1 MRIALIHGTTA
12 AVAPAV
18 DGLAAGFPEAEP
30 WNLLDDRLL
39 PDADAAGGLTPALAE
54 RMSRLIAFAKDGGAA
69 GVLLTCSMYGPVAET
84 TDIGVPVLAP
94 DEAAFA
100 RVAREQWADV
110 LVVASF
116 ATAALDA
123 VQRLRAVVEGTE
135 VESATSTAAMGPSR
149 TGDTA
154 GLADALYA
162 TVRAGRGY
170 DAVVLAQYS
179 LAPAADLLQDRLGVP
194 VVSGPLAAAAL
205 LKTQLTERPSA

>member
-39 PDADAAGGLTPALAE
+39 PDADAAGGLTPELAE
-54 RMSRLIAFAKDGGAA
+54 RMSRLIAYARDGGAA
-69 GVLLTCSMYGPVAET
+69 GVLLTCSMYGPVAEA
-84 TDIGVPVLAP
+84 TDIGIPVLAP
-94 DEAAFA
+94 DQAAFA
-100 RVAREQWADV
+100 RVARERWPGV

-116 ATAALDA
+116 ETAARDA
-123 VQRLRAVVEGTE
+123 GRRLRAVADGTE
-135 VESATSTAAMGPSR
+135 VESATSTAAMAPSR
-149 TGDTA
+149 SGDVQ
-154 GLADALYA
+154 GLADALHA
-162 TVRAGRGY
+162 TVSAGRGY

-179 LAPAADLLQDRLGVP
+179 LAPAAELLQDRLGIP

-205 LKTQLTERPSA
+205 LKSQLTERPRA

>member
-39 PDADAAGGLTPALAE
+39 PDADAAGGLTPPLAE
-54 RMSRLIAFAKDGGAA
+54 RMRRLIAFAKDGGAA
-69 GVLLTCSMYGPVAET
+69 GVLLTCSMYGPVAT
-84 TDIGVPVLAP
+84 ADFGVPVLAP

-100 RVAREQWADV
+100 RVAREGWANV

-116 ATAALDA
+116 QTAALDA
-123 VQRLRAVVEGTE
+123 AQRLRAVAGGTE

-149 TGDTA
+149 SGDTA
-154 GLADALYA
+154 ALADALEA

-205 LKTQLTERPSA
+205 LKSQLTERPRA